1 MDLPE
6 LPKRIFTLEEKPFPF
21 KSIVYHTYDSKLLSA
36 VRAALYDDE
45 YEELKDSRLG
55 VYIKFKEFNFGW
67 SLHMLCFQ
75 LNIKKKFEH
84 WSLVGPERGE
94 FTKEMVSFWEMM
106 AVDVDGGPSSEHIIS
121 MCERCEEC
129 DDGLFKGKR
138 FEKVLYY
145 WWVYT
150 SSPGVDLLCAAR
162 FGYYLW
168 KTHTKQTDS
177 TFSGLQQWKKDVDT
191 EESPMKKET
200 AVKEESGRAQKKA
213 RKEASTV
220 RSSFL
225 GIGWKLCRKVG
236 IIKKGN
242 ASNDLQH
249 TTSDQP
255 KHGHE
260 LGLVPKS
267 LLKSL

>member
-6 LPKRIFTLEEKPFPF
+6 LPKRIFTLGEKPFPF

-75 LNIKKKFEH
+75 LNIKKKFEL

-121 MCERCEEC
+121 TCERCEEWSR
-129 DDGLFKGKR
+129 DDRMRL
-138 FEKVLYY
+138 
-145 WWVYT
+145 
-150 SSPGVDLLCAAR
+150 
-162 FGYYLW
+162 
-168 KTHTKQTDS
+168 
-177 TFSGLQQWKKDVDT
+177 DT
-191 EESPMKKET
+191 
-200 AVKEESGRAQKKA
+200 
-213 RKEASTV
+213 
-220 RSSFL
+220 
-225 GIGWKLCRKVG
+225 
-236 IIKKGN
+236 
-242 ASNDLQH
+242 
-249 TTSDQP
+249 
-255 KHGHE
+255 
-260 LGLVPKS
+260 
-267 LLKSL
+267 